1 MAVGHLEKLEM
12 GESDVRARPMQFQAE
27 LPRSRSDRGV
37 AVVRVG
43 LAVVG
48 ASLLA
53 VCFWAGMGSGVGVG
67 REGSLVESEA
77 YDLSQLSDI
86 PGSSRDIY
94 YR

>member
-1 MAVGHLEKLEM
+1 MAVGHLDNVEM
-12 GESDVRARPMQFQAE
+12 SEGDVRARPTHFQAE
-27 LPRSRSDRGV
+27 LPRSRSDRGA
-37 AVVRVG
+37 AVLRVG
-43 LAVVG
+43 LAVMG

-53 VCFWAGMGSGVGVG
+53 ACCWAGMGSSVG
-67 REGSLVESEA
+67 RGESLGESQA

>member
-1 MAVGHLEKLEM
+1 MAVGHLGNVEM
-12 GESDVRARPMQFQAE
+12 SEGDVRARPTHFQAE
-27 LPRSRSDRGV
+27 LPRSRSDRGA
-37 AVVRVG
+37 AVPRVG
-43 LAVVG
+43 LAVG

-53 VCFWAGMGSGVGVG
+53 ACCWAGMGSSVG
-67 REGSLVESEA
+67 RGESLGESQA